1 VFAPDETLCPLSKLL
16 YFPAV
21 SLRAA
26 ITILLLGAVLAA
38 ATAWAGGSG
47 LNVIVVVNQNS
58 TNSVQLGNDYCEQR
72 GVPPQNVLRLTNWTG
87 GSVTW
92 APTDFQNQLLNPLLA
107 MIPSRGLARQAQFV
121 VLSMDIPYRVAD
133 NDGNQNSTTSAL
145 FYGFKTNGAPVEGI
159 ASCSLPDNTSNSYAY
174 SELPFS
180 QAPPNMA
187 ATNSFL
193 AVMLTDTNLAAAE
206 NTLSRGVAA
215 DSSYPTQMVY
225 LAKTTDPARNVRFI
239 EFDNSV
245 FENRVAGN
253 NSVSRINTDSTAFT
267 NLFGLMTGLAGFSL
281 ETNAFVPGGLGDSL
295 TSFAGFI
302 LEDSYGQTTALAFLE
317 AGSSG
322 SYGTVVEP
330 CNYTQK
336 FPDPVDYFYQTR
348 GFSLAEAYYQSVLN
362 PFQGLMVGEPLAAPF
377 ARPGGANWNS
387 LANGAVLSG
396 IASLSPSFT
405 AAATNL
411 PLAQA
416 DLFVD
421 GTFFQTMTNL
431 PPAAGNVLS
440 AIVNGSTIN
449 YTVPTNATLAGV
461 AAGLAGALNLQSNV
475 TQVVAFPVGD
485 RIELQSL
492 PVDEPGSNVTLS
504 ADAALGSAP
513 VLTTELTAA
522 RPAFLDSIATGYQV
536 VTISNA
542 PAIGDWIQVTFIK
555 TNATLVTLGVTN
567 TAPGTTIEVMMQ
579 NLMNLINTNAALE
592 TDDGVMV
599 ADYGDTEPDFP
610 GAQFFV
616 YARTAGWRAAQ
627 ILSMW
632 TTSTDLAGTP
642 PGTNPLTDNVSDLR
656 PRNHLYVSSGTNS
669 LAVNYAFDTTQI
681 PDGYHQLTAVAY
693 EGTSVAT
700 QTRVTRTVLIQN
712 TGLTATL
719 AALPTGSSAALGQQ
733 LQFTVAA
740 NTTNISRIELFST
753 GGSQAVATNQASAV
767 FALSAN
773 YLGLGLH
780 PFYALVTDAAGHLYQ
795 TQTIWYRIVP
805 AITLTLN
812 GTPPMLTW
820 SAVPTNQYDLQF
832 TTNLL
837 TSFQTVATIT
847 ATNSTM
853 QWPITATNHSAFY
866 RVELAP

>member
-1 VFAPDETLCPLSKLL
+1 
-16 YFPAV
+16 
-21 SLRAA
+21 
-26 ITILLLGAVLAA
+26 LGAVLAA

-107 MIPSRGLARQAQFV
+107 MIASRGLARQAQFV

-133 NDGNQNSTTSAL
+133 NNGNQNSTTAAL
-145 FYGFKTNGAPVEGI
+145 FYGFKTNGAPVAGYP
-159 ASCSLPDNTSNSYAY
+159 SCSLPDNTSNSYAY

-180 QAPPNMA
+180 QAPPNLA

-193 AVMLTDTNLAAAE
+193 AIMLTDTNLAVAE
-206 NTLSRGVAA
+206 NTLSRAVAA

-253 NSVSRINTDSTAFT
+253 NSVSRTNINSTAFT
-267 NLFGLMTGLAGFSL
+267 NLFGLMTGLASFSL

-317 AGSSG
+317 GGTAG

-387 LANGAVLSG
+387 LANGAGLSG
-396 IASLSPSFT
+396 IVSLSPTFT

-411 PLAQA
+411 PLTQA

-449 YTVPTNATLAGV
+449 YTIPTSATLAGI
-461 AAGLAGALNLQSNV
+461 ATGLAGALNLQSNL
-475 TQVVAFPVGD
+475 TQVMAFPAGD

-492 PVDEPGSNVTLS
+492 PVNVPGSNVTLN
-504 ADAALGSAP
+504 AGAAIGSAP
-513 VLTTELTAA
+513 VLTTELAA
-522 RPAFLDSIATGYQV
+522 ALPAFLDSIATGYQV

-567 TAPGTTIEVMMQ
+567 TAPGSTIEVMMQ
-579 NLMNLINTNAALE
+579 NLMNLMNTNAALE
-592 TDDGVMV
+592 TADGVMV
-599 ADYGDTEPDFP
+599 SDYGDTEPDFP

-632 TTSTDLAGTP
+632 TTSTNLAGAP

-669 LAVNYAFDTTQI
+669 LTVNFPLDTTQL

-700 QTRVTRTVLIQN
+700 QTRVTRNVVIQN

-719 AALPTGSSAALGQQ
+719 AALPTGSNAALGQQ
-733 LQFTVAA
+733 LQFTVTA
-740 NTTNISRIELFST
+740 NATNISRIELFST
-753 GGSQAVATNQASAV
+753 GGSQAVATNQGSAV
-767 FALSAN
+767 FVLSAN

-780 PFYALVTDAAGHLYQ
+780 PFYALVTDAAGDQYQ
-795 TQTIWYRIVP
+795 TQTLWYRIVP
-805 AITLTLN
+805 AITLTLT
-812 GTPPMLTW
+812 GTPPVLTW